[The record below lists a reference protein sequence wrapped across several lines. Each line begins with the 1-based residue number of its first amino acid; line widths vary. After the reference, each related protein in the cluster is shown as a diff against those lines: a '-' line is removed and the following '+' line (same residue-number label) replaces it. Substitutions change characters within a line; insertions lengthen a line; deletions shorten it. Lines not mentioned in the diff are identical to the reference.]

1 MYMFI
6 KVFHQS
12 LSFVP
17 SVTEPMNCYKYFTG
31 IVLYLLHKKIDI
43 VVYSTLQAFSNPIY
57 FQKIKTT
64 CNDCEKIISTL
75 KTITVPKSVLR
86 FFSVLFLLCTFDF
99 F

>member
-6 KVFHQS
+6 RVFHQS

-31 IVLYLLHKKIDI
+31 TVLYLLHKKIDI

-64 CNDCEKIISTL
+64 CNDCEKNYLHSENNHSPQKCIA
-75 KTITVPKSVLR
+75 